1 MIKISGYR
9 QKLRDSFFERIERK
23 TGWGKEKVK
32 NEFDEASQQVL
43 LEMLEEEEEEEEW
56 KP

>member
-43 LEMLEEEEEEEEW
+43 LEMLEEEEEEEE
-56 KP
+56 